1 MCKKLLP
8 TKTKRGNCLV
18 LPHTGYAL
26 GLRPV
31 CSTGPSTYIG
41 SRVARHARVFLRAS
55 CKIYPRTPTDHCP
68 VPSRLVRR
76 RTVCYRTV
84 PTALIGKRHRNGT
97 NRPTVR
103 SSGSAPR
110 RDRLFISPSARFF
123 GPVAGES
130 RRRRRYGPVN
140 DRGTDRMT

>member
-1 MCKKLLP
+1 MCKKLSP

-55 CKIYPRTPTDHCP
+55 CKIYPRTPTDHSP

-76 RTVCYRTV
+76 RTGCYRTV

-103 SSGSAPR
+103 SSGSA
-110 RDRLFISPSARFF
+110 
-123 GPVAGES
+123 
-130 RRRRRYGPVN
+130 RRRAPALHKPIRAVLRSGRRGVATTTTV
-140 DRGTDRMT
+140 RARK